1 MITKEEFIDFIEV
14 HEKFNNDIDL
24 LYDLKIDIINS
35 FLFEAFGKVCD
46 MLLNAAFTPDGVDWI
61 NWWLYE
67 GKNLYTEERLPVYI
81 NDEKVLIE
89 TPDELWE
96 IIKDYRI

>member
-14 HEKFNNDIDL
+14 HEKFNNNVDL
-24 LYDLKIDIINS
+24 LYDSKIDIINS
-35 FLFEAFGKVCD
+35 ILFEVFGKVCD
-46 MLLNAAFTPDGVDWI
+46 MLLNTTFTPDGVDWI

-67 GKNLYTEERLPVYI
+67 SKDLYTEERLPVYI

-89 TPDELWE
+89 TPDELWK

>member
-1 MITKEEFIDFIEV
+1 MITKEE
-14 HEKFNNDIDL
+14 
-24 LYDLKIDIINS
+24 
-35 FLFEAFGKVCD
+35 FGKVCD
-46 MLLNAAFTPDGVDWI
+46 MLLNATFTPDGVDWI

-67 GKNLYTEERLPVYI
+67 SKDLYTEERLPVYI

>member
-1 MITKEEFIDFIEV
+1 M
-14 HEKFNNDIDL
+14 
-24 LYDLKIDIINS
+24 
-35 FLFEAFGKVCD
+35 KV
-46 MLLNAAFTPDGVDWI
+46 
-61 NWWLYE
+61 
-67 GKNLYTEERLPVYI
+67 KNLYTEERLPVYI

>member
-1 MITKEEFIDFIEV
+1 MI
-14 HEKFNNDIDL
+14 
-24 LYDLKIDIINS
+24 
-35 FLFEAFGKVCD
+35 
-46 MLLNAAFTPDGVDWI
+46 I

-67 GKNLYTEERLPVYI
+67 SKDLYTEKRLPIYI

-96 IIKDYRI
+96 IIKDDRI

>member
-1 MITKEEFIDFIEV
+1 MYKRQT
-14 HEKFNNDIDL
+14 
-24 LYDLKIDIINS
+24 
-35 FLFEAFGKVCD
+35 
-46 MLLNAAFTPDGVDWI
+46 FTPDGVDWI

-67 GKNLYTEERLPVYI
+67 SKDLYTEERLPVYI

-89 TPDELWE
+89 TPDELWK

>member
-14 HEKFNNDIDL
+14 HEKFNNNVDL

-46 MLLNAAFTPDGVDWI
+46 MLLNATFTPDGVDWI

-67 GKNLYTEERLPVYI
+67 SKDLYTKERLPVYI